1 MVIAVI
7 ESINYAYSNYKYI
20 PWNVDFIENFFF
32 YCKLS
37 GLLKKRLMPQGT
49 YHQFLS
55 IQKVKYK
62 TVLKM

>member
-20 PWNVDFIENFFF
+20 PWNVDFIENFF
-32 YCKLS
+32 
-37 GLLKKRLMPQGT
+37 LLQIVWIIKKRLMPQGT